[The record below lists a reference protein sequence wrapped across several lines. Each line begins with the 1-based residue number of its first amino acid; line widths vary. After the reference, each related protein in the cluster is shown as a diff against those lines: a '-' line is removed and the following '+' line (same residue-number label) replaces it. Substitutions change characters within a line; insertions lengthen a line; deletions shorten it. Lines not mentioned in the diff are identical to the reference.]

1 MSASPRYVSLPEPHL
16 LRITVGNVMC
26 EYRLEVW
33 QASSTHR
40 VCELT
45 RVDNGEVYKIVI
57 APHRH
62 PKCANWSCDCHASK
76 YRGGQCKHILA
87 IKAGL
92 RSVGVK
98 V

>member
-1 MSASPRYVSLPEPHL
+1 MNRSVSLPEPHL
-16 LRITVGNVMC
+16 LRIATGETVR
-26 EYRLEVW
+26 EYRIEVW

-40 VCELT
+40 VVELT
-45 RVDNGEVYKIVI
+45 RVDDPSIVYRIVI

-62 PKCANWSCDCHASK
+62 PRYSNWSCDCPASQ

-87 IKAGL
+87 LKAGL